1 MGQPPGCLTNVGP
14 VSLCFKLPGVVS
26 VWCDSI
32 TFLLPLHPADNHF
45 HGNKAHSSCDE
56 VFSGLKL
63 WANTPKIQISDL
75 SKPKLSQWYSNG
87 ATNHP
92 TQQLRVTPSAPQSFL
107 VSCLVSASAAAR
119 STSVRGQKW
128 LRSPTGRLSGRR
140 ISAAMMMNVM
150 YHPSIATTKMSAPP
164 AWFIISLTRYVRGY

>member
-1 MGQPPGCLTNVGP
+1 MGQPPGCLTNVGH

-56 VFSGLKL
+56 VFSGIKL

-87 ATNHP
+87 TTN
-92 TQQLRVTPSAPQSFL
+92 QS
-107 VSCLVSASAAAR
+107 SHAAASCHTIR
-119 STSVRGQKW
+119 TSVLLG
-128 LRSPTGRLSGRR
+128 LMLGLSLGRR
-140 ISAAMMMNVM
+140 QVDVSPWPEVAQVADRKAQRETHLGGHDDERHV
-150 YHPSIATTKMSAPP
+150 PSQHCHDKDERTTG
-164 AWFIISLTRYVRGY
+164 LVHN